1 MKHSAMQLTR
11 AYIHDNREF
20 IEGNIAEHLM
30 LNLKAFSSY
39 YEYLSDEELE
49 EYDNASIKR
58 TRAIEIEVE
67 EWIDDNFNYDITDF
81 EY

>member
-30 LNLKAFSSY
+30 LNLKAVSSY
-39 YEYLSDEELE
+39 YEYLSDEDLE
-49 EYDNASIKR
+49 EYNNASIERK
-58 TRAIEIEVE
+58 RAIEIEVE